1 MARQFEIVWVDAF
14 TTTPLAGNACAVVL
28 DARGLDDATMQA
40 IARETNLS
48 ETSFVF
54 PGDGEAD
61 FVVRY
66 WTPIG
71 EIQLAGHPTI
81 ATAHALRETGAIPPE
96 QAVVRLRMPAAI
108 VPVTIRDGAPM
119 TYAMSQPPPVFLGTV
134 PRAETAAALRL
145 DERDVLDGTTPQTV
159 STGTPHLMIALATRD
174 ALDRVEPERRALFPR
189 EREWMS
195 VHVFAR
201 GSALRQAQDDSAA
214 LVARH
219 FAELGDVVEDPFTG
233 SATGGMAA
241 YCARYGIVRERSYAV
256 EQGMHVHR
264 PGRAHVEVGGDPP
277 DAIGRITVTGPAV
290 TVLRGTMTL

>member
-1 MARQFEIVWVDAF
+1 MARELQIVWVDAF

-71 EIQLAGHPTI
+71 EIPLAGHPTI
-81 ATAHALRETGAIPPE
+81 ATTHALRETGAIPPDQE
-96 QAVVRLRMPAAI
+96 IVHLRMPAAL
-108 VPVTIRDGAPM
+108 VPVSIHNGAPM
-119 TYAMSQPPPVFLGTV
+119 TYAMSQPPPVFLATV
-134 PRAETAAALRL
+134 PRAEIAAALRL
-145 DERDVLDGTTPQTV
+145 DERDLLAGTTPQTV
-159 STGTPHLMIALATRD
+159 STGTPQLMIALASRD
-174 ALDRVEPERRALFPR
+174 ALDRADPDRRTLFRR

-201 GSALRQAQDDSAA
+201 GSDDSVA

-219 FAELGDVVEDPFTG
+219 FADFGDVIEDPFTG

-241 YCARYGIVRERSYAV
+241 YCARYEIVRERSYAV
-256 EQGMHVHR
+256 EQGIHVHR
-264 PGRAHVEVGGDPP
+264 PGRAQVEVGGDPP
-277 DAIGRITVTGPAV
+277 AAIGRITVAGPAV
-290 TVLRGTMTL
+290 TVMRATMTL

>member
-1 MARQFEIVWVDAF
+1 MGRELQIVWVDAF

-66 WTPIG
+66 WTPAG
-71 EIQLAGHPTI
+71 EIPLAGHPTI
-81 ATAHALRETGAIPPE
+81 ATTHALRETGAIPPGRKL
-96 QAVVRLRMPAAI
+96 VHLRMPAAL
-108 VPVTIRDGAPM
+108 VPVTIRDDG
-119 TYAMSQPPPVFLGTV
+119 TYAMSQPPPVFLDTV
-134 PRAETAAALRL
+134 PRAEIAAALQL
-145 DERDVLDGTTPQTV
+145 DDADLLAGATPQTV
-159 STGTPHLMIALATRD
+159 STGTPQLMIALASRK
-174 ALDRVEPERRALFPR
+174 ALDRVEPDRRALFR
-189 EREWMS
+189 RDRDWMS

-201 GSALRQAQDDSAA
+201 GDGDSSISSEEAVA

-219 FAELGDVVEDPFTG
+219 FAELGDVIEDPFTG

-241 YCARYGIVRERSYAV
+241 YCARYGIVRERTYAV
-256 EQGMHVHR
+256 AQGMHVHR
-264 PGRAHVEVGGDPP
+264 PGRAQVEVGGDPP
-277 DAIGRITVTGPAV
+277 DAIGRITVAGPAV